1 MEVKNLVLD
10 VLLPGIAVIATG
22 LFTYALT
29 SGPEEFEDLVHNN
42 AIIIF
47 STDLIWKD

>member
-1 MEVKNLVLD
+1 MKMEVKALVLD

-29 SGPEEFEDLVHNN
+29 GGPEEYEDLVLY
-42 AIIIF
+42 F
-47 STDLIWKD
+47 